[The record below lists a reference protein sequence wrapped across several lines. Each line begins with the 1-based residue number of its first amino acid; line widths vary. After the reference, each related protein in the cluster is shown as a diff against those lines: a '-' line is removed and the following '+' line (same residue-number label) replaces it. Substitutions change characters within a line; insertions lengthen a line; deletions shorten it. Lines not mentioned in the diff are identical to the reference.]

1 MLSNMKLNSKYL
13 TLLKTAIVFYCLFF
27 SFYFFSS
34 FKFNTESV
42 YNDLIELDFAAELLL
57 IGVLAPIFEEL
68 IFRAPIVF
76 NNKRWKIFYLT
87 LFIILIIFS
96 VTNFSLRSLSI
107 TLWLSIVVVSKFYL
121 KQKSKSL
128 LIWSSIITFSISH
141 LPVED
146 FFNFDTL
153 ILFIFF
159 FASSSLLTWFIIN
172 YGLLK
177 SILFHSTYNLVSF
190 IIYLFILNYS
200 YDDSLKKTCIESQS
214 TCIEWKQKPIFKST
228 QSKIE
233 YKDTLFNVNNG
244 KIKNVLDI
252 LTTLDKDNY
261 EYIIVNDSKIKY
273 DIRIFNEKNKKID
286 DSLIL
291 SSLEKSE
298 LIKISKKTQRFIKK

>member
-1 MLSNMKLNSKYL
+1 MPSNMKLNSKHL
-13 TLLKTAIVFYCLFF
+13 ILLKTAIVFYCLFF

-42 YNDLIELDFAAELLL
+42 YNDLIELNFAAELLL
-57 IGVLAPIFEEL
+57 IGILAPIFEEL
-68 IFRAPIVF
+68 IFRAPIIF
-76 NNKRWKIFYLT
+76 NNKKWRIFFLI
-87 LFIILIIFS
+87 LFIILVILS
-96 VTNFSLRSLSI
+96 VTNFGLRSLSI
-107 TLWLSIVVVSKFYL
+107 TLWLSIVVISKFYL

-128 LIWSSIITFSISH
+128 LIWSSIVTFSISH

-159 FASSSLLTWFIIN
+159 FASSCLLTWFILN

-177 SILFHSTYNLVSF
+177 SILFHSMYNLVSF
-190 IIYLFILNYS
+190 IIYLSILNYS
-200 YDDSLKKTCIESQS
+200 YDDSFKKACIENQS

-228 QSKIE
+228 QAKIE

-252 LTTLDKDNY
+252 LTTLDKNNY
-261 EYIIVNDSKIKY
+261 EYIILNDSKLKY
-273 DIRIFNEKNKKID
+273 DIRIFNEGDEKID

-298 LIKISKKTQRFIKK
+298 LIKISKKIQTSINK